1 MTEFAG
7 EEDRG
12 IRIESHAPVDN
23 WSISIHFL
31 PL

>member
-1 MTEFAG
+1 MTELAG
-7 EEDRG
+7 EEGRG
-12 IRIESHAPVDN
+12 IGIESHMPVDN